1 MSYHPV
7 ETDQNPVDTWLGRR
21 LQINW
26 EVAVYILILVSAILT
41 RFMHLGDRVMSHD
54 ESLHT
59 RFSWNLYDSGNFQH
73 TPLMHGPILF
83 HMVALSYSIFG
94 DSDFSARIYT
104 AVVGV
109 MMVMSPI
116 LFRYWLKPWGT
127 ILVSIGILISP
138 LLMYYHRYIR
148 EDTPTIMAGILMI
161 WAILM
166 YLSGPPSVRH
176 KTYWYY
182 VLAFGMIWN
191 LGTKET
197 AFMDVAILGIFLAL
211 FWFVRMGQYYMAQR
225 QLVFNGKRAFLL
237 LAFGGMLG
245 AVMSLGTYIVLDVI
259 QFDMFNPPPGTA
271 FQELPAGL
279 QSTYFLWTGLVVLV
293 MMFAIISTA
302 AWGYF
307 KAGRRGL
314 PWGQIAFMAGIMLA
328 SGFALVIVE
337 ELSHTTQGRPDAVAQ
352 PIRWFPLVATW
363 AICILVC
370 AFFIVFRRRAG
381 DRPADRATQTRG
393 TGLWG
398 FLDLFPE
405 FDLMVVIGTLI
416 LPWAAALIPY
426 VMSGTLDDFGMIGRS
441 WEPLASIVRTLPNP
455 LVAGG
460 ENIWQDHQV
469 GQVLL
474 GFMAWLPLFVTM
486 IVIGLAWNARQW
498 LITATIFHTIFA
510 FFFTTMFTNLYGLM
524 TGMYY
529 SLGYWLEQQGVRRGS
544 QPQYYYLLIIMPMY
558 EFLAIAGSVGA
569 MFAGLTIFWK
579 RAAEEDKAEE
589 ELEAQIIKE
598 AGKSKR
604 PPAVDAAMG
613 EENSD
618 GYSDE
623 TAEWR
628 SDEPVDNVPLQ
639 PGEVYLDERG
649 VEIDPRVMARAE
661 TLAETGSAT
670 HSIDSI
676 QRLYALR
683 ESQRLEEL
691 PFLITWSWVA
701 VFNLILLTLAG
712 EKMPWLA
719 THMTLPML
727 FITGWFVSKIV
738 VKLDLREFLRRGWVQ
753 VLLIVVIIIAG
764 LRVVGPF
771 LMGDAPFSGLGVSQL
786 RATNNW
792 LLALAGLVIASILL
806 VRLST
811 SWAAMRRLIGVALF
825 GFLAFLTARSAWMA
839 SFINYDYPTE
849 YLVYAHSAPAVK
861 TVLEMIDELSLR
873 ITDGNELVFAYDN
886 EVSWPYSW
894 YFRNYPR
901 AVYFDTTPTNQRLAD
916 AIVVIAGDGNRA
928 RVEAIIEDRYQ
939 HYRFVRMWWPTED
952 YKFLTVDRVNNLLD
966 FNPANTSAAQVRR
979 GIFDIWWARDYT
991 QFGLAVGKD
1000 FSLPRWPVQNAMN
1013 VWIRKDVVAQIWA
1026 FGTGDGTVENPLDNL
1041 PVNQCNA
1048 NFQDLQPMQIL
1059 TSAPIPLARPLAMTF
1074 GPDGNLYVAEE
1085 GNHRISVFDPS
1096 TGAYLTSHGVA
1107 GTSLESLELNRPN
1120 SLTFDQNGNPII
1132 VDTWNFRIKQ
1142 MSPDFAEV
1150 ATVWGQMG
1158 LYGLNAPTV
1167 PTDGFWGPRDAKVD
1181 AQGRVLIMD
1190 TGNKRV
1196 RVYEIIDGVAVWS
1209 FDIGRGGSGPGE
1221 LDEPTSLVIHPVD
1234 GRIFIAD
1241 MWNQRIAVFSADGQF
1256 LTNYPVRAWSQKTGN
1271 APYLALDVNRNLLY
1285 ATDPDAGRV
1294 LVYTIDGECVGSFGS
1309 LALTSAMANQFGLAS
1324 GIAVDDQ
1331 GFVYVSDAALGRIL
1345 KFQPFPVQGTA
1356 ADPALVP
1363 LVVDEMMPPIVDEAT
1378 ELIDEVGAPLD
1389 EATVEE
1395 TPEAE
1400 ATAAE

>member
-26 EVAVYILILVSAILT
+26 EVAIYILILVIAILT

-59 RFSWNLYDSGNFQH
+59 RFSWNLYHSGNFQH

-94 DSDFSARIYT
+94 DSDFSARVYT

-109 MMVMSPI
+109 MMVMSPL

-148 EDTPTIMAGILMI
+148 EDTPTIMAGILML

-176 KTYWYY
+176 KPYWYY

-211 FWFVRMGQYYMAQR
+211 FWFVRMGQYFMAQR
-225 QLVFNGKRAFLL
+225 QLVFNAKRAFLL

-271 FQELPAGL
+271 FHEMPAV
-279 QSTYFLWTGLVVLV
+279 QQTTYFLWTGLVVLV
-293 MMFAIISTA
+293 MLFTIISTA

-352 PIRWFPLVATW
+352 PLRWFPLVATW
-363 AICILVC
+363 VICILAC
-370 AFFIVFRRRAG
+370 AFFIVFRRRPG
-381 DRPADRATQTRG
+381 DVPADRTTQTRG

-405 FDLMVVIGTLI
+405 FSLMVVIGTLI

-426 VMSGTLDDFGMIGRS
+426 VMSGTTDDFAVIGRS
-441 WEPLASIVRTLPNP
+441 LEPLASVVRTLPNP
-455 LVAGG
+455 SISSG
-460 ENIWQDHQV
+460 ENIWQDYQV

-474 GFMAWLPLFVTM
+474 GFMAWLPLFITM
-486 IVIGLAWNARQW
+486 IVIGVSWNARQW
-498 LITATIFHTIFA
+498 LITAAIFHTIFV

-544 QPQYYYLLIIMPMY
+544 QPQYYYLLVVMPIY

-569 MFAGLTIFWK
+569 MFAGLTIFWR
-579 RAAEEDKAEE
+579 RAAEEDKAED
-589 ELEAQIIKE
+589 ELEEQIVKE

-604 PPAVDAAMG
+604 QPLAYEADT
-613 EENSD
+613 EEWRADELIEHASPS
-618 GYSDE
+618 SDE
-623 TAEWR
+623 AP
-628 SDEPVDNVPLQ
+628 SDEA
-639 PGEVYLDERG
+639 LDT
-649 VEIDPRVMARAE
+649 IDPRVMARAE
-661 TLAETGSAT
+661 TLAETGSAA

-676 QRLYALR
+676 ERLYALR

-691 PFLITWSWVA
+691 PFLITWGWVA

-727 FITGWFVSKIV
+727 FITGWFVSRIV
-738 VKLDLREFLRRGWVQ
+738 VKLDLKEFIQRGWVQ

-764 LRVVGPF
+764 LRVIGPF
-771 LMGDAPFSGLGVSQL
+771 VIGDAPFRGLETAQL

-792 LLALAGLVIASILL
+792 LLAVAGLAVASILL
-806 VRLST
+806 TRLSV
-811 SWAAMRRLIGVALF
+811 SWAATRRLIAVGFF

-839 SFINYDYPTE
+839 SFINYDHPTE

-861 TVLEMIDELSLR
+861 TVLDMIDELSLR

-901 AVYFDTTPTNQRLAD
+901 AVFFDTTPTIQRLQD

-952 YKFLTVDRVNNLLD
+952 YKFLTVDRINNLFD
-966 FNPANTSAAQVRR
+966 FDPANAAAAQVRR

-1048 NFQDLQPMQIL
+1048 NFQDLQPIQVL
-1059 TSAPIPLARPLAMTF
+1059 TSAPIPLARPLAMAF

-1085 GNHRISVFDPS
+1085 GNHRISVFDPR
-1096 TGAYLTSHGVA
+1096 TGAYLTSYGTA
-1107 GTSLESLELNRPN
+1107 GSSLDSLELNRPN
-1120 SLTFDQNGNPII
+1120 SLTFDQNGSPII

-1142 MSPDFAEV
+1142 LSPDFSEIG
-1150 ATVWGQMG
+1150 TVWGQMG

-1181 AQGRVLIMD
+1181 ARGRVLVMD
-1190 TGNKRV
+1190 TGNKRL
-1196 RVYEIIDGVAVWS
+1196 RVYEIVDGVAVWS

-1241 MWNQRIAVFSADGQF
+1241 MWNQRIAVFTADGQF

-1309 LALTSAMANQFGLAS
+1309 LALTSGVSNQFGLAS

-1345 KFQPFPVQGTA
+1345 KFQPFPVQGA
-1356 ADPALVP
+1356 AAEPIIVP
-1363 LVVDEMMPPIVDEAT
+1363 LMLEDVMPPIEEAT
-1378 ELIDEVGAPLD
+1378 AELTA
-1389 EATVEE
+1389 EAQ
-1395 TPEAE
+1395 

>member
-7 ETDQNPVDTWLGRR
+7 ETDQNAVETLLGQR
-21 LQINW
+21 LHLNW
-26 EVAVYILILVSAILT
+26 EVAVYVVILIIAVLT

-109 MMVMSPI
+109 MMVMSPL
-116 LFRYWLKPWGT
+116 LFRYWLKPWGA

-166 YLSGPPSVRH
+166 YLSGPPRFRY

-211 FWFVRMGQYYMAQR
+211 FWFVRMAQHFMAQQ
-225 QLVFNGKRAFLL
+225 QLAFNGKRAFML

-259 QFDMFNPPPGTA
+259 QFDMFNPVSG
-271 FQELPAGL
+271 FSFHEMPAN
-279 QSTYFLWTGLVVLV
+279 QQTTYLLWTALVVLV
-293 MMFAIISTA
+293 MLFVIVSTA
-302 AWGYF
+302 AWGYL
-307 KAGRRGL
+307 KAGRRRL
-314 PWGQIAFMAGIMLA
+314 PWGQMAFVAGVMLA
-328 SGFALVIVE
+328 SGFVLVIVE
-337 ELSHTTQGRPDAVAQ
+337 ELSHTTAGKPDAVAQ
-352 PIRWFPLVATW
+352 PLRWFPLVATW
-363 AICILVC
+363 VVCILVC
-370 AFFIVFRRRAG
+370 AFFIVFRRRPN
-381 DRPADRATQTRG
+381 DVPADRATRTPG

-426 VMSGTLDDFGMIGRS
+426 VMGGTTDDFAAIGRS
-441 WEPLASIVRTLPNP
+441 WGLLAAVVQTFPNP
-455 LVAGG
+455 MATAGQ
-460 ENIWQDHQV
+460 NVWQDYQV

-474 GFMAWLPLFVTM
+474 GFMAWLPLFITM
-486 IVIGLAWNARQW
+486 FVIGLSWNRRQW
-498 LITATIFHTIFA
+498 LITAAIFHSIFA

-544 QPQYYYLLIIMPMY
+544 QPQYYYLLVIMPMY

-569 MFAGLTIFWK
+569 MFAGLTIFWR
-579 RAAEEDKAEE
+579 RAAQEDQTEEALEAHIIAEAEKRKRGIYAEAQLAEE
-589 ELEAQIIKE
+589 A
-598 AGKSKR
+598 
-604 PPAVDAAMG
+604 
-613 EENSD
+613 NSD
-618 GYSDE
+618 LSPDAVPMDGVQPSTFRGDRDE
-623 TAEWR
+623 EAA
-628 SDEPVDNVPLQ
+628 Q
-639 PGEVYLDERG
+639 PDLRAAAG
-649 VEIDPRVMARAE
+649 AE
-661 TLAETGSAT
+661 TLVIAQNRTDAA
-670 HSIDSI
+670 DSVE
-676 QRLYALR
+676 RLYELR
-683 ESQRLEEL
+683 QSQRLEEL
-691 PFLITWSWVA
+691 PFLITWGWVA

-727 FITGWFVSKIV
+727 FISGWFVSRIV
-738 VKLDLREFLRRGWVQ
+738 VKLDLKEFAQRGWIQ
-753 VLLIVVIIIAG
+753 VLLMVVVIIAG
-764 LRVVGPF
+764 LRVVGAFVVGDLPF
-771 LMGDAPFSGLGVSQL
+771 RGLEVSQL

-792 LLALAGLVIASILL
+792 LLALIGLVTAGGLL
-806 VRLST
+806 VWLSRG
-811 SWAAMRRLIGVALF
+811 AAALRRIAAVAFF
-825 GFLAFLTARSAWMA
+825 GFLAFLTARAAWMA

-861 TVLEMIDELSLR
+861 TVLNMIDELSLR
-873 ITDGNELVFAYDN
+873 LTDGNELVFAYDN

-901 AVYFDTTPTNQRLAD
+901 AVYFDTTPTNQRLQD
-916 AIVVIAGDGNRA
+916 AVVVIAGDGNRA

-952 YKFLTVDRVNNLLD
+952 YKYLTVDRINNLLD
-966 FNPANTSAAQVRR
+966 FSPTNAQAAQIRR

-991 QFGLAVGKD
+991 QFGLAVGKN
-1000 FSLPRWPVQNAMN
+1000 FSLPSWPVQNAMN
-1013 VWIRKDVVAQIWA
+1013 VWVRKDVVAQIWS
-1026 FGTGDGTVENPLDNL
+1026 FGTGGGLIENPLDNL

-1048 NFQDLQPMQIL
+1048 NFQDLQPIQVL
-1059 TSAPIPLARPLAMTF
+1059 TSAPIPMARPLAMAF

-1085 GNHRISVFDPS
+1085 GNHRISVFDPT
-1096 TGAYLTSHGVA
+1096 TGAYLASYGVP
-1107 GTSLESLELNRPN
+1107 GNSLERLELNRPN
-1120 SLTFDQNGNPII
+1120 SITFDAQGNPII
-1132 VDTWNFRIKQ
+1132 VDTWNFRVQKV
-1142 MSPDFAEV
+1142 SPDFAEI

-1158 LYGLNAPTV
+1158 LYGLQAPTV

-1181 AQGRVLIMD
+1181 ARGRVLVMD
-1190 TGNKRV
+1190 TGNKRL
-1196 RVYEIIDGVAVWS
+1196 RVYEIVDGVAVWS

-1241 MWNQRIAVFSADGQF
+1241 MWNQRIAVFTSEGQF
-1256 LTNYPVRAWSQKTGN
+1256 LTNYPVRAWLQKTGN

-1309 LALTSAMANQFGLAS
+1309 LALTSAMSNQFGLAS
-1324 GIAVDDQ
+1324 GIVVDAD

-1345 KFQPFPVQGTA
+1345 KFPPFPVQGTA
-1356 ADPALVP
+1356 AEPALAP
-1363 LVVDEMMPPIVDEAT
+1363 LQQALP
-1378 ELIDEVGAPLD
+1378 LIDELA
-1389 EATVEE
+1389 AEE
-1395 TPEAE
+1395 ITEEAE